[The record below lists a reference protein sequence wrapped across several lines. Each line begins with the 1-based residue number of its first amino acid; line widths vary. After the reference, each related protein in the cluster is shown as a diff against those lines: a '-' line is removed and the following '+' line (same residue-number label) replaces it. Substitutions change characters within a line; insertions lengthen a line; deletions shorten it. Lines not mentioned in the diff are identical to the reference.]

1 MGEHCD
7 AVHVAD
13 RPDTAGSAKPVVDLD
28 SLFRDGEIEVLEAE
42 TLHVRPPAGGNE
54 QPLGLDRPAAF
65 EMEAEAWLDSIE
77 LRAEVQLDSL
87 ALELLAQEGAG
98 FRVLSGQQPLGDV
111 DERHV

>member
-1 MGEHCD
+1 MPFTSPI
-7 AVHVAD
+7 AQTPPAA
-13 RPDTAGSAKPVVDLD
+13 RSRSSTSIP
-28 SLFRDGEIEVLEAE
+28 LFRDGEIEVLEAE

-77 LRAEVQLDSL
+77 RRAEAQLDSL
-87 ALELLAQEGAG
+87 ALELLAQKGAG